1 MSRRVFSQTMK
12 EVAGIVYNIAVV
24 YYARSGNGMTHY
36 VELMNYDFM
45 MAGVTPLNNDLITNA
60 KSVWKFFDK
69 LRPQKTMS
77 WLMGLINGFKEQD

>member
-1 MSRRVFSQTMK
+1 MFTISLLVTTQGQGTL
-12 EVAGIVYNIAVV
+12 
-24 YYARSGNGMTHY
+24 NGMTHY
-36 VELMNYDFM
+36 VKLMNYDFM

-77 WLMGLINGFKEQD
+77 